1 MVGLLSVRGIEL
13 VDLVYVYSV
22 DVDRHVAN
30 MPMRWHR
37 QDGSRAD
44 VA

>member
-22 DVDRHVAN
+22 DVDRHVATHAN
-30 MPMRWHR
+30 EMAPTGWI
-37 QDGSRAD
+37 
-44 VA
+44 